1 MIMIAFRSVS
11 LTCHPVND
19 LILHKN
25 PSKKKKSE
33 KAADLIFSSSSMSL
47 LKYHVV
53 LA

>member
-1 MIMIAFRSVS
+1 MIAFRSVS

-25 PSKKKKSE
+25 PSKKKSE